1 MEAGVDWG
9 LLTGLKSS
17 MYTAAGKSGT
27 AETERANKYHKWLIA
42 YANRNNPEIMVVS
55 LRLYT
60 TDTELLK
67 LLKRSWR
74 VISVENQQ
82 YVKLTGLRDG
92 ICGVP
97 RG

>member
-1 MEAGVDWG
+1 
-9 LLTGLKSS
+9 

-60 TDTELLK
+60 TDTEP
-67 LLKRSWR
+67 
-74 VISVENQQ
+74 
-82 YVKLTGLRDG
+82 VKITKTVMEGYF
-92 ICGVP
+92 
-97 RG
+97 RGKSAVR